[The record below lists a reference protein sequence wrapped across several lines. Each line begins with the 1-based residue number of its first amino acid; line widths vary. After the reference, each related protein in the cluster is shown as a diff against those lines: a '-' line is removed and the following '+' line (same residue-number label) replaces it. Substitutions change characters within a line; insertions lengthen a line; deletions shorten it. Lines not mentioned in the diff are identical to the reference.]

1 MNVPVYTV
9 WGACEDVAIL
19 ERIRIA
25 APSSI
30 SIPSDPSTLP
40 PSASTWNEPSKTGY
54 SIHNLTVLDEATTRV
69 LDIGGVKLRLF
80 GLGGAV
86 VSHKFFDNGAG
97 TSTIAGG
104 GGTMWTTILQ
114 VGEIVDTAQKVCN
127 FPFPELTGAISAD
140 SLQSLVRSTML
151 PKLVF

>member
-1 MNVPVYTV
+1 M
-9 WGACEDVAIL
+9 
-19 ERIRIA
+19 
-25 APSSI
+25 
-30 SIPSDPSTLP
+30 
-40 PSASTWNEPSKTGY
+40 
-54 SIHNLTVLDEATTRV
+54 LDEATTRV

-140 SLQSLVRSTML
+140 SLQYLVRSTML